1 MSVTLRWPGPKLAG
15 ELAKAISEGGAVAGL
30 VHLDSGSA
38 DRVKLRGR
46 WLAWSERTEA
56 LLDQAFETTGFLA
69 SGPRGDFTAPAVP
82 IMDLRLIAALEI
94 PGERLADL
102 ERIILEQVR
111 VLAALAE
118 RLDLFE
124 VSNEQQSSQ
133 TGKPPT
139 SVDAPIF
146 LVHGHDL
153 STRETVRRFLEQVSG
168 RRVIVLQE
176 QPGRG
181 ASLLDKLLS
190 SATPAAF
197 CVVLVTGD
205 DEGRA
210 AASDGQLK
218 PRARQNVVFELG
230 LFLGLL
236 GRDRVVAL
244 YEPTVELP
252 SDYQGVDWLPLEG
265 SAWQL
270 PLGRE
275 LSAADIAVNLNK
287 AM

>member
-1 MSVTLRWPGPKLAG
+1 MGSMSVALRWPRPQLED
-15 ELAKAISEGGAVAGL
+15 ELAKAISEGRSVAEQI
-30 VHLDSGSA
+30 HANSGSGNG
-38 DRVKLRGR
+38 VELRGR
-46 WLAWSERTEA
+46 WLAWSERTET
-56 LLDQAFETTGFLA
+56 LLDRAFETTGFLT

-82 IMDLRLIAALEI
+82 IMDLRLIAASEI
-94 PGERLADL
+94 PDERLSDL

-111 VLAALAE
+111 VLAALSE

-124 VSNEQQSSQ
+124 VPNEQQPSQ

-139 SVDAPIF
+139 PADAPIF

-153 STRETVRRFLEQVSG
+153 SARETVRRFLEQVSG

-181 ASLLDKLLS
+181 ASLLDKLLAN
-190 SATPAAF
+190 ATPAAF
-197 CVVLVTGD
+197 CIVLITGD

-210 AASDGQLK
+210 AASDAQLQR
-218 PRARQNVVFELG
+218 RARQNVVFELG

-244 YEPTVELP
+244 YEPAVELP
-252 SDYQGVDWLPLEG
+252 SDYQGVEWLPLEG

-270 PLGRE
+270 PRVP
-275 LSAADIAVNLNK
+275 S
-287 AM
+287 